1 MGPAFFNEYQ
11 SRAEY
16 YDEWLRKNLGDG
28 KLPASPERRH
38 KLLIEKRSQA
48 YQQLCDATY
57 EKKGFTKEGIPRRE
71 TVEKFA
77 LMDEQ
82 ASKLFDE
89 LGV

>member
-1 MGPAFFNEYQ
+1 MCPAFFNEYQ

-28 KLPASPERRH
+28 KLPASPEQRH
-38 KLLIEKRSQA
+38 KLLIEKRSEA
-48 YQQLCDATY
+48 YQQLCDIVY

-71 TVEKFA
+71 TAEKFA

-82 ASKLFDE
+82 ARKLFDE
-89 LGV
+89 LGM